1 MDQFVQF
8 FAGNRNIAQ
17 IIVAC
22 LILLVLRYYLI
33 RRLIPWLAKR
43 STRTLNTRILSYY
56 INSILIM
63 SIVLVVVGLSD
74 LDLEFFKSFE
84 KQTIHFSDILLAFIV
99 IQTAF
104 LIYYLANQLFLKE
117 SQNEQQGDDHL
128 TEREVSGSD
137 SFKYVLG
144 VVAIKFL
151 VSVFDLNYVLYK
163 TEDIVIHVNDVL
175 KILLIVLL
183 ANFIS
188 YLFIKVFLKRY
199 YRRKKFNQGAQY
211 SINQLVRYI
220 IYVVLFLVGLESI
233 GIGLKVIWGGLAA
246 LMVGI
251 GFGLQ
256 RTFADFI
263 AGIILLFERSV
274 EVGNTIEVDG
284 KKGLVKKI
292 GLRTSRVMTRDER
305 LLVVPNSKM
314 VDNTFVNW
322 NLEHDSNRFSI
333 LVGVAYGSDVKKVK
347 EILLDVARNNGYVES
362 RPTPLVRF
370 IDFGDSALQFELL
383 FWSRVLIT
391 IDDVKKRYAICH
403 H

>member
-1 MDQFVQF
+1 
-8 FAGNRNIAQ
+8 
-17 IIVAC
+17 
-22 LILLVLRYYLI
+22 
-33 RRLIPWLAKR
+33 
-43 STRTLNTRILSYY
+43 
-56 INSILIM
+56 M

-99 IQTAF
+99 IQSAF
-104 LIYYLANQLFLKE
+104 LVYYLANQLFLKE
-117 SQNEQQGDDHL
+117 SQKEQHGDDHL

-256 RTFADFI
+256 RTFSDFI

-292 GLRTSRVMTRDER
+292 GLRTSRVKTRDER

-333 LVGVAYGSDVKKVK
+333 HVGVAYGSDVKKVK
-347 EILLDVARNNGYVES
+347 EILLDVARNNGYVDN

-391 IDDVKKRYAICH
+391 IDDVKSDMRFAITEAFQKEGIDIPFPQRDLWIRSGSSDAIE
-403 H
+403 